1 MRAFS
6 FLSAT
11 FGLLLLLIGLGW
23 LVLVLTGAAQAQ
35 RAGDVSAGLALLFQ
49 TYGGVLLILGL
60 VLCALAGI
68 EATLALILAELR
80 RNRAPES

>member
-6 FLSAT
+6 FLSAA
-11 FGLLLLLIGLGW
+11 FGLVLLLLGLGW
-23 LVLVLTGAAQAQ
+23 LALVISGAAQAQ

-49 TYGGVLLILGL
+49 AYGGVLLVLGL

-80 RNRAPES
+80 KPRT